1 MSVESL
7 TQSLSNLALAFGN
20 RDYDKGAMVCVK
32 YFILLQVLVLLK
44 LLLLLQMLFHLQVF
58 K

>member
-20 RDYDKGAMVCVK
+20 RDYDKGAMVGVNIH
-32 YFILLQVLVLLK
+32 FIFIINCK
-44 LLLLLQMLFHLQVF
+44 IES
-58 K
+58 

>member
-20 RDYDKGAMVCVK
+20 RDYDKGAMVRSK
-32 YFILLQVLVLLK
+32 TFLIFICEET
-44 LLLLLQMLFHLQVF
+44 
-58 K
+58 

>member
-20 RDYDKGAMVCVK
+20 RDHAKSAMVSFF
-32 YFILLQVLVLLK
+32 YNQIF
-44 LLLLLQMLFHLQVF
+44 
-58 K
+58 